1 MATRYPNRDYERR
14 RRGDPV
20 DREEERDGMWLCVS
34 VAKLG
39 VERSDYEIIRE

>member
-1 MATRYPNRDYERR
+1 VERGKEIKIGR
-14 RRGDPV
+14 KSGAAVSPSLSL
-20 DREEERDGMWLCVS
+20 WLCVS